1 MGTDVQSFELVLE
14 ALRRS
19 EQRHRALTEAT
30 GSFVWV
36 SRPDGALVSD
46 IPPWRE
52 ITGQTVEELL
62 GEGWLDA
69 IHPDDRERVA
79 GVWQHAV
86 QSASL
91 YSVEYRIRDRRGGW
105 RHLLVRGA
113 PAFAETGEV
122 REITGICIDI
132 TEREELAGALDQERS
147 LVQAL
152 IDQIPVA
159 VAVVWGP
166 NWIYRA
172 VNALYLELVPPGTPL
187 LNRPLLEAIPE
198 AEPAA
203 RRVIEPAYAGTTT
216 TENVQVPWQA
226 GARHYR
232 VTTTPVRG
240 TGAEILGALIVAVE
254 TTDEVQARKGLE
266 RRLEQER
273 DVAQTLQRALL
284 PERLPEIAGLQF
296 AVRYQ
301 PGASELMVG
310 GDFYEVLELDDDH
323 RAGLVVGD
331 IAGRGVRAAAVMGQL
346 RAAVRAYVA
355 EVPMD
360 PAAVV
365 ARTAEFFWRFEPGEM
380 ATLAY
385 AVADPRDR
393 TLEVAIAGHL
403 PALVL
408 EPGKPP
414 CFAAASEA
422 PPLGAM
428 ALNQRSERLGP
439 LAAGT
444 TVVLYTDGLI
454 ERRGESIDD
463 GLERLRAAAAGHET
477 DPLGPLCDHLVA
489 ATGDSSREDD
499 VALLA
504 VRFR

>member
-1 MGTDVQSFELVLE
+1 MATDVQNLELVLE

-19 EQRHRALTEAT
+19 EQRHRALVQAT
-30 GSFVWV
+30 DSFVWV
-36 SRPDGALVSD
+36 ARADGALVSD
-46 IPPWRE
+46 IPPWRA
-52 ITGQTVEELL
+52 ITGQTLEELL
-62 GEGWLDA
+62 GEGWLEA
-69 IHPDDRERVA
+69 IHPDDRARVA
-79 GVWQHAV
+79 GVWQRSV
-86 QSASL
+86 QSASS
-91 YSVEYRIRDRRGGW
+91 YSVEYRIRAQEGDW

-113 PAFAETGEV
+113 PVFTETGDV
-122 REITGICIDI
+122 REFMGICIDI
-132 TEREELAGALDQERS
+132 TRREELAGALEQERS

-152 IDQIPVA
+152 IEQIPVA

-166 NWIYRA
+166 RWIYRA
-172 VNALYLELVPPGTPL
+172 VNALYLELVPPGTAL

-198 AEPAA
+198 AEEGA
-203 RRVIEPAYAGTTT
+203 RRVLEPAYDGHTV
-216 TENVQVPWQA
+216 TEQLEVPWEE
-226 GARHYR
+226 GPRHYR

-240 TGAEILGALIVAVE
+240 TRGEILGALIVGVE
-254 TTDEVQARKGLE
+254 TTDEVQVRAGLE
-266 RRLEQER
+266 ERLERER

-284 PERLPEIAGLQF
+284 PERLPEIAGLDF

-301 PGASELMVG
+301 PGGAELMVG
-310 GDFYEVLELDDDH
+310 GDFYEVLELDDGR

-355 EVPMD
+355 EVSGD

-385 AVADPRDR
+385 AVADPGDR
-393 TLEVAIAGHL
+393 TLDVAIAGHL

-408 EPGKPP
+408 EPGAAPR
-414 CFAAASEA
+414 FAAASEA

-428 ALNQRSERLGP
+428 TPHQGSERIGP
-439 LAAGT
+439 LARGT

-454 ERRGESIDD
+454 ERRGEPIDA
-463 GLERLRAAAAGHET
+463 GLERLRAAGAGHET
-477 DPLGPLCDHLVA
+477 DPIGSLCDHLVA
-489 ATGDSSREDD
+489 ATGDSAREDD

-504 VRFR
+504 VRFC